1 MTAKEEANKLGNKF
15 YKGSVFDYDKQGHI
29 DECKRAKEIALICV
43 DEILE
48 NITEEVMTYKPFMM
62 NTDYWQEVKQEI
74 HKL

>member
-1 MTAKEEANKLGNKF
+1 MSLLYKEKAKELVDKFLNEQNNTEEISEA
-15 YKGSVFDYDKQGHI
+15 KQ
-29 DECKRAKEIALICV
+29 CALICV

-74 HKL
+74 NKLW